1 MPAAAVRP
9 VRLRRAAAGA
19 QLRRCDADPHTPIV
33 VLHERQ
39 PGEGVWAAL
48 QALGP
53 TLFCRGE
60 PSDGASLA
68 AARAAQVEP
77 SRVSSAPAASM
88 VQAPCAGCR
97 PVEHAETRVVSRP
110 QMLKQVCW
118 S

>member
-1 MPAAAVRP
+1 M
-9 VRLRRAAAGA
+9 
-19 QLRRCDADPHTPIV
+19 

-68 AARAAQVEP
+68 AARAAQVTLP
-77 SRVSSAPAASM
+77 GVSSAPAASV
-88 VQAPCAGCR
+88 VQAALRRLLPC
-97 PVEHAETRVVSRP
+97 
-110 QMLKQVCW
+110 
-118 S
+118 